1 METYTSVN
9 PWLTFTLILLGVWVV
24 FWAVRPSVR
33 KEMLWA
39 SILTAPFGL
48 TEPIFV
54 PEYWNPPSLFNLAAN
69 TGFDVESIIFSFAV
83 GGIAAILY
91 ETFIKV
97 KHVKM
102 TKHERSSSRHR
113 YHLLA
118 LLSPLITFIP
128 LYVFTTLNPIYSASI
143 AMIIG
148 AFVAT
153 LCRPDLKKKIFL
165 GSLLFL
171 ALYFAFFLSFN
182 LFYPGIVEQVWNL
195 QGISGILI
203 LGVPLEE
210 LMFALTFGALWSS
223 YYEHINWYRLLG
235 GT

>member
-1 METYTSVN
+1 MN
-9 PWLTFTLILLGVWVV
+9 PWLAFSLILLGIWFVI
-24 FWAVRPSVR
+24 FLARSLVR

-54 PEYWNPPSLFNLAAN
+54 PAYWNPPSLFNLAAT

-83 GGIAAILY
+83 GGIGAVLY
-91 ETFIKV
+91 ETFIKTH
-97 KHVKM
+97 HVKM
-102 TKHERSSSRHR
+102 SQHERGSSRHR
-113 YHLLA
+113 YHLWA

-128 LYVFTTLNPIYSASI
+128 LYVFTSLNPIYSASI
-143 AMIIG
+143 AMITG
-148 AFVAT
+148 ATAAT

-171 ALYFAFFLSFN
+171 ALYFVFFLSFN
-182 LFYPGIVEQVWNL
+182 LFYPGLVEQVWNL
-195 QGISGILI
+195 QAISGILI
-203 LGVPLEE
+203 AGIPLEE

-223 YYEHINWYRLLG
+223 YYEHINWYRIL
-235 GT
+235 